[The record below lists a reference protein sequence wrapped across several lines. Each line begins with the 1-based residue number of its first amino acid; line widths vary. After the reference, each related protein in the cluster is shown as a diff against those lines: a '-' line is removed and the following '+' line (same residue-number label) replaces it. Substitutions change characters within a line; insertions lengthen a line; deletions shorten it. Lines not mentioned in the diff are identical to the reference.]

1 MKRLILLFFV
11 PFLIFSKSS
20 LQKDSTSFEKKLP
33 SGDEIEVVIKYSE
46 DQQKTEVKEKKK
58 PQIKILGSEFFNKYD
73 FIKLFIRAFFNLL
86 IVGVIILC
94 FYYPSNRN
102 KNYVFTYLLISVV
115 VFFLC
120 FLLENVKLELSFAL
134 GLFAI
139 FGIIRY
145 RTETIPIKEMT
156 YLFVVV
162 GLSVINALA
171 NKKISYAEL
180 LFANFA
186 VVGLS
191 YFFERVWLL
200 QSTLK
205 SKIILYEKIDM
216 ITEEKR
222 KDLLQD
228 LELRT
233 GLKIEKIEIENID
246 LLRDTAKIK
255 IYYIE

>member
-1 MKRLILLFFV
+1 M
-11 PFLIFSKSS
+11 
-20 LQKDSTSFEKKLP
+20 
-33 SGDEIEVVIKYSE
+33 
-46 DQQKTEVKEKKK
+46 
-58 PQIKILGSEFFNKYD
+58 
-73 FIKLFIRAFFNLL
+73 
-86 IVGVIILC
+86 
-94 FYYPSNRN
+94 
-102 KNYVFTYLLISVV
+102 
-115 VFFLC
+115 
-120 FLLENVKLELSFAL
+120 KLELSFAL

-171 NKKISYAEL
+171 NKKISYSEL
-180 LFANFA
+180 LFANLA

-191 YFFERVWLL
+191 YFFERIWLVK
-200 QSTLK
+200 STLK
-205 SKIILYEKIDM
+205 SKMILYEKIDM
-216 ITEEKR
+216 ITAEKR
-222 KDLLQD
+222 SDLLCD

-233 GLKIEKIEIENID
+233 GLKIDKIEIENID

>member
-1 MKRLILLFFV
+1 MEFLGIDLID
-11 PFLIFSKSS
+11 
-20 LQKDSTSFEKKLP
+20 QKDFLKL
-33 SGDEIEVVIKYSE
+33 I
-46 DQQKTEVKEKKK
+46 
-58 PQIKILGSEFFNKYD
+58 
-73 FIKLFIRAFFNLL
+73 IRASFNLL
-86 IVGVIILC
+86 IIGGIVLGL
-94 FYYPSNRN
+94 YYPSNKN
-102 KNYVFTYLLISVV
+102 KNYVFTYLLIAVV

-171 NKKISYAEL
+171 NKKISYSEL

-191 YFFERVWLL
+191 YFFEKVWLIKN
-200 QSTLK
+200 TLK
-205 SKIILYEKIDM
+205 SKVVLYEKIEM
-216 ITEEKR
+216 IKAEKR
-222 KDLLQD
+222 TELVND
-228 LELRT
+228 LEKRT
-233 GLKIEKIEIENID
+233 GLKIEYLEVENID
-246 LLRDTAKIK
+246 LLRDTAKIRVF
-255 IYYIE
+255 YFE

>member
-1 MKRLILLFFV
+1 MEFLGIDFFD
-11 PFLIFSKSS
+11 
-20 LQKDSTSFEKKLP
+20 QK
-33 SGDEIEVVIKYSE
+33 
-46 DQQKTEVKEKKK
+46 
-58 PQIKILGSEFFNKYD
+58 D
-73 FIKLFIRAFFNLL
+73 FIKLIIRATFNFL
-86 IVGVIILC
+86 IVGGIVLGL
-94 FYYPSNRN
+94 YYPSNRN
-102 KNYVFTYLLISVV
+102 KNYVFTYLLIAVV

-134 GLFAI
+134 GPFAI

-171 NKKISYAEL
+171 NKKISYSEL

-191 YFFERVWLL
+191 YFFEKVWLL
-200 QSTLK
+200 KKTLK
-205 SKIILYEKIDM
+205 NKVVLYEKIEM

-222 KDLLQD
+222 ESLIKD

-233 GLKIEKIEIENID
+233 GLKIEKLEIENID
-246 LLRDTAKIK
+246 LVRDTAKIK

>member
-1 MKRLILLFFV
+1 MKKLVLLFCV
-11 PFLIFSKSS
+11 PFLIFSQNS
-20 LQKDSTSFEKKLP
+20 LQKDSTSFDKKLP

-46 DQQKTEVKEKKK
+46 AQKEIEVKEKKK
-58 PQIKILGSEFFNKYD
+58 PAIKILGSDFFNKYD
-73 FIKLFIRAFFNLL
+73 FLKLFIRACFNFL
-86 IVGVIILC
+86 IIGIIILC

-171 NKKISYAEL
+171 NKKISYSEL

-186 VVGLS
+186 VLGLS
-191 YFFERVWLL
+191 YFFERIWLL
-200 QSTLK
+200 QNTFK
-205 SKIILYEKIDM
+205 SKVVLYEKIDM
-216 ITEEKR
+216 ITAEKR
-222 KDLLQD
+222 SDLLQD

>member
-1 MKRLILLFFV
+1 ME
-11 PFLIFSKSS
+11 FLGI
-20 LQKDSTSFEKKLP
+20 
-33 SGDEIEVVIKYSE
+33 
-46 DQQKTEVKEKKK
+46 
-58 PQIKILGSEFFNKYD
+58 EFFDQKD
-73 FIKLFIRAFFNLL
+73 FIKLLIRASFNLL
-86 IVGVIILC
+86 IVGGIVLGL
-94 FYYPSNRN
+94 YYPSNKN
-102 KNYVFTYLLISVV
+102 KNYVFTYLLIAVV

-171 NKKISYAEL
+171 NKKISYSEL

-191 YFFERVWLL
+191 YFFERIWLL

-205 SKIILYEKIDM
+205 SKVVLYEKIDM
-216 ITEEKR
+216 ITSEKR
-222 KDLLQD
+222 TELIKD

-255 IYYIE
+255 IFYIE

>member
-1 MKRLILLFFV
+1 MEFLGIDLID
-11 PFLIFSKSS
+11 
-20 LQKDSTSFEKKLP
+20 QKDFLKL
-33 SGDEIEVVIKYSE
+33 I
-46 DQQKTEVKEKKK
+46 
-58 PQIKILGSEFFNKYD
+58 
-73 FIKLFIRAFFNLL
+73 IRASFNLL
-86 IVGVIILC
+86 IIGGIVLGL
-94 FYYPSNRN
+94 YYPSNKN
-102 KNYVFTYLLISVV
+102 KNYVFTYLLIAVV

-171 NKKISYAEL
+171 NKKISYSEL

-191 YFFERVWLL
+191 YFFEKVWLVKN
-200 QSTLK
+200 TLK
-205 SKIILYEKIDM
+205 SKVILYEKIEM
-216 ITEEKR
+216 ITAEKR
-222 KDLLQD
+222 TELTND
-228 LELRT
+228 LEKRT
-233 GLKIEKIEIENID
+233 GLKIENLEVENID
-246 LLRDTAKIK
+246 LLRDTAKIRVF
-255 IYYIE
+255 YFE

>member
-1 MKRLILLFFV
+1 MEFLGIDLID
-11 PFLIFSKSS
+11 
-20 LQKDSTSFEKKLP
+20 QKDFLKL
-33 SGDEIEVVIKYSE
+33 I
-46 DQQKTEVKEKKK
+46 
-58 PQIKILGSEFFNKYD
+58 
-73 FIKLFIRAFFNLL
+73 IRASFNLL
-86 IVGVIILC
+86 IIGGIVLGL
-94 FYYPSNRN
+94 YYPSNKN
-102 KNYVFTYLLISVV
+102 KNYVFTYLLIAVV

-171 NKKISYAEL
+171 NKKISYSEL

-191 YFFERVWLL
+191 YFFEKVWLIKN
-200 QSTLK
+200 TLK
-205 SKIILYEKIDM
+205 SKVVLYEKIEM
-216 ITEEKR
+216 IKAEKR
-222 KDLLQD
+222 TELVND
-228 LELRT
+228 LEKRT
-233 GLKIEKIEIENID
+233 GLKSENLEVENID
-246 LLRDTAKIK
+246 LLRDTAKIRVF
-255 IYYIE
+255 YFE

>member
-1 MKRLILLFFV
+1 MEFLGIDLID
-11 PFLIFSKSS
+11 
-20 LQKDSTSFEKKLP
+20 QKDFLKL
-33 SGDEIEVVIKYSE
+33 IV
-46 DQQKTEVKEKKK
+46 
-58 PQIKILGSEFFNKYD
+58 
-73 FIKLFIRAFFNLL
+73 RAIFNLL
-86 IVGVIILC
+86 IIGVIVMGL
-94 FYYPSNRN
+94 YYPSNKN
-102 KNYVFTYLLISVV
+102 KNYVFTYLLIAVV

-171 NKKISYAEL
+171 NKKISYSEL

-191 YFFERVWLL
+191 YFFEKVWLIKN
-200 QSTLK
+200 TLK
-205 SKIILYEKIDM
+205 SKVVLYEKIEM
-216 ITEEKR
+216 IKAEK
-222 KDLLQD
+222 KADLIND
-228 LELRT
+228 LEKRT
-233 GLKIEKIEIENID
+233 GLKIENLEVENID
-246 LLRDTAKIK
+246 LLRDTAKIRVF
-255 IYYIE
+255 YFE

>member
-1 MKRLILLFFV
+1 MEFLGIDLFD
-11 PFLIFSKSS
+11 
-20 LQKDSTSFEKKLP
+20 QK
-33 SGDEIEVVIKYSE
+33 
-46 DQQKTEVKEKKK
+46 
-58 PQIKILGSEFFNKYD
+58 D
-73 FIKLFIRAFFNLL
+73 FIKLITRATFNFLVVGG
-86 IVGVIILC
+86 IVLGL
-94 FYYPSNRN
+94 YYPSNKN
-102 KNYVFTYLLISVV
+102 KNYVFTYLLIAVV

-171 NKKISYAEL
+171 NKKISYSEL
-180 LFANFA
+180 LFANLA

-191 YFFERVWLL
+191 YFFERIWLL
-200 QSTLK
+200 KSTLRFK
-205 SKIILYEKIDM
+205 TILYEKIDM

-222 KDLLQD
+222 EELIKD

-233 GLKIEKIEIENID
+233 GIKITKIEIENID

>member
-1 MKRLILLFFV
+1 MEFLGIDLFD
-11 PFLIFSKSS
+11 
-20 LQKDSTSFEKKLP
+20 QK
-33 SGDEIEVVIKYSE
+33 
-46 DQQKTEVKEKKK
+46 
-58 PQIKILGSEFFNKYD
+58 D
-73 FIKLFIRAFFNLL
+73 FIKLIIRASFNLL
-86 IVGVIILC
+86 VVGGIVMGL
-94 FYYPSNRN
+94 YYPSNKN
-102 KNYVFTYLLISVV
+102 KNYVFTYLLIAVV

-171 NKKISYAEL
+171 NKKISYSEL
-180 LFANFA
+180 LFANLA

-191 YFFERVWLL
+191 YFFERIWLVK
-200 QSTLK
+200 STLK
-205 SKIILYEKIDM
+205 SKMILYEKIDM
-216 ITEEKR
+216 ITAEKR
-222 KDLLQD
+222 SDLLRD
-228 LELRT
+228 LESRT
-233 GLKIEKIEIENID
+233 GLKIDKIEIENID

>member
-1 MKRLILLFFV
+1 MEFLGIDFFD
-11 PFLIFSKSS
+11 
-20 LQKDSTSFEKKLP
+20 QK
-33 SGDEIEVVIKYSE
+33 
-46 DQQKTEVKEKKK
+46 
-58 PQIKILGSEFFNKYD
+58 D
-73 FIKLFIRAFFNLL
+73 FIKLLVRAVFNFA
-86 IVGVIILC
+86 IVGGIVLGL
-94 FYYPSNRN
+94 YYPSNRN
-102 KNYVFTYLLISVV
+102 KNYVFTYLLIAVV

-171 NKKISYAEL
+171 NKKISYSEL

-191 YFFERVWLL
+191 YFFEKFWLL
-200 QSTLK
+200 KRTLK
-205 SKIILYEKIDM
+205 NKIVLYEKIDM

-222 KDLLQD
+222 DSLMKD

-233 GLKIEKIEIENID
+233 GLKIERLEIENID
-246 LLRDTAKIK
+246 LVRDTAKIK

>member
-1 MKRLILLFFV
+1 MEFLGIDLID
-11 PFLIFSKSS
+11 
-20 LQKDSTSFEKKLP
+20 QKDFLKL
-33 SGDEIEVVIKYSE
+33 I
-46 DQQKTEVKEKKK
+46 
-58 PQIKILGSEFFNKYD
+58 
-73 FIKLFIRAFFNLL
+73 IRASFNLL
-86 IVGVIILC
+86 IIGGIVLGL
-94 FYYPSNRN
+94 YYPSNKN
-102 KNYVFTYLLISVV
+102 KNYVFTYLLIAVV

-171 NKKISYAEL
+171 NKKISYSEL

-191 YFFERVWLL
+191 YFFEKVWLIKN
-200 QSTLK
+200 TLK
-205 SKIILYEKIDM
+205 SKVVLYEKIEM
-216 ITEEKR
+216 IKAEKR
-222 KDLLQD
+222 TELVND
-228 LELRT
+228 LEKRT
-233 GLKIEKIEIENID
+233 GLKIENLEVENID
-246 LLRDTAKIK
+246 LLRDTAKIRVF
-255 IYYIE
+255 YFE

>member
-1 MKRLILLFFV
+1 MEFLGIDLFD
-11 PFLIFSKSS
+11 
-20 LQKDSTSFEKKLP
+20 QK
-33 SGDEIEVVIKYSE
+33 
-46 DQQKTEVKEKKK
+46 
-58 PQIKILGSEFFNKYD
+58 D
-73 FIKLFIRAFFNLL
+73 FIKLIIRAGFNLL
-86 IVGVIILC
+86 VVGGIVMGL
-94 FYYPSNRN
+94 YYPSNKN
-102 KNYVFTYLLISVV
+102 KNYVFTYLLIAVV

-171 NKKISYAEL
+171 NKKISYSEL
-180 LFANFA
+180 LFANLA

-191 YFFERVWLL
+191 YFFERIWLVK
-200 QSTLK
+200 STLK
-205 SKIILYEKIDM
+205 SKMILYEKIDM
-216 ITEEKR
+216 ITAEKR
-222 KDLLQD
+222 SDLLRD

-233 GLKIEKIEIENID
+233 GLKIDKIEIENID

>member
-1 MKRLILLFFV
+1 MEFLGIDLID
-11 PFLIFSKSS
+11 
-20 LQKDSTSFEKKLP
+20 QKDFLKL
-33 SGDEIEVVIKYSE
+33 I
-46 DQQKTEVKEKKK
+46 
-58 PQIKILGSEFFNKYD
+58 
-73 FIKLFIRAFFNLL
+73 IRASFNLL
-86 IVGVIILC
+86 IIGGIVLGL
-94 FYYPSNRN
+94 YYPSKKN
-102 KNYVFTYLLISVV
+102 KNYVFTYLLIAVV

-171 NKKISYAEL
+171 NKKISYSEL

-191 YFFERVWLL
+191 YFFEKVWLIKN
-200 QSTLK
+200 TLK
-205 SKIILYEKIDM
+205 SKVVLCEKIEM
-216 ITEEKR
+216 IKAEK
-222 KDLLQD
+222 KEDLVND
-228 LELRT
+228 LEKRT
-233 GLKIEKIEIENID
+233 GLKIENLEVENID
-246 LLRDTAKIK
+246 LLRDTAKIRVF
-255 IYYIE
+255 YFE

>member
-1 MKRLILLFFV
+1 MEFLGIDLIDKKD
-11 PFLIFSKSS
+11 FL
-20 LQKDSTSFEKKLP
+20 KL
-33 SGDEIEVVIKYSE
+33 IV
-46 DQQKTEVKEKKK
+46 
-58 PQIKILGSEFFNKYD
+58 
-73 FIKLFIRAFFNLL
+73 RAIFNLL
-86 IVGVIILC
+86 IIGGIVMGL
-94 FYYPSNRN
+94 YYPSNKN
-102 KNYVFTYLLISVV
+102 KNYVFTYLLIAVV

-191 YFFERVWLL
+191 YFFEKIWLIKN
-200 QSTLK
+200 TLK
-205 SKIILYEKIDM
+205 SKVVLYEKIEM
-216 ITEEKR
+216 ITSEKR
-222 KDLLQD
+222 TDLMID
-228 LELRT
+228 LEKRT

>member
-1 MKRLILLFFV
+1 MEFLGIDLFD
-11 PFLIFSKSS
+11 
-20 LQKDSTSFEKKLP
+20 QK
-33 SGDEIEVVIKYSE
+33 
-46 DQQKTEVKEKKK
+46 
-58 PQIKILGSEFFNKYD
+58 D
-73 FIKLFIRAFFNLL
+73 FIKLIIRAGFNLL
-86 IVGVIILC
+86 VVGGIVMGL
-94 FYYPSNRN
+94 YYPSNKN
-102 KNYVFTYLLISVV
+102 KNYVFTYLLIAVV

-171 NKKISYAEL
+171 NKKISYSEL

-186 VVGLS
+186 VLGLS
-191 YFFERVWLL
+191 YFFERIWLL
-200 QSTLK
+200 QNTFK
-205 SKIILYEKIDM
+205 SKVVLYEKIDM
-216 ITEEKR
+216 ITAEKR
-222 KDLLQD
+222 SDLLQD

>member
-1 MKRLILLFFV
+1 MEFLGIDLID
-11 PFLIFSKSS
+11 
-20 LQKDSTSFEKKLP
+20 QKDFLKL
-33 SGDEIEVVIKYSE
+33 I
-46 DQQKTEVKEKKK
+46 
-58 PQIKILGSEFFNKYD
+58 
-73 FIKLFIRAFFNLL
+73 IRASFNLL
-86 IVGVIILC
+86 IIGGIVLGL
-94 FYYPSNRN
+94 YYPSNKN
-102 KNYVFTYLLISVV
+102 KNYVFTYLLIAVV

-171 NKKISYAEL
+171 NKKISYSEL

-191 YFFERVWLL
+191 YFFEKVWLIKN
-200 QSTLK
+200 TLK
-205 SKIILYEKIDM
+205 SKVVLYEKIEM
-216 ITEEKR
+216 ITAEKR
-222 KDLLQD
+222 TELTND
-228 LELRT
+228 LEKRT
-233 GLKIEKIEIENID
+233 GLKIENLEVENID
-246 LLRDTAKIK
+246 LLRDTAKIR
-255 IYYIE
+255 IFYFE

>member
-1 MKRLILLFFV
+1 ME
-11 PFLIFSKSS
+11 FLGI
-20 LQKDSTSFEKKLP
+20 
-33 SGDEIEVVIKYSE
+33 
-46 DQQKTEVKEKKK
+46 
-58 PQIKILGSEFFNKYD
+58 EFFDQKD
-73 FIKLFIRAFFNLL
+73 FIKLLIRASFNLI
-86 IVGVIILC
+86 IVGGIVLGL
-94 FYYPSNRN
+94 YYPSNKN
-102 KNYVFTYLLISVV
+102 KNYVFTYLLIAVV

-171 NKKISYAEL
+171 NKKISYSEL

-191 YFFERVWLL
+191 YFFERIWLL

-205 SKIILYEKIDM
+205 SKVVLYEKIDM
-216 ITEEKR
+216 ITSDKR
-222 KDLLQD
+222 IDLIND

-255 IYYIE
+255 IFYIE

>member
-1 MKRLILLFFV
+1 MEFLGIDFFD
-11 PFLIFSKSS
+11 
-20 LQKDSTSFEKKLP
+20 QK
-33 SGDEIEVVIKYSE
+33 
-46 DQQKTEVKEKKK
+46 
-58 PQIKILGSEFFNKYD
+58 D
-73 FIKLFIRAFFNLL
+73 FIKLIIRATFNFL
-86 IVGVIILC
+86 IVGGIVLGL
-94 FYYPSNRN
+94 YYPSNRN
-102 KNYVFTYLLISVV
+102 KNYVFTYLLIAVV

-171 NKKISYAEL
+171 NKKISYSEL

-191 YFFERVWLL
+191 YFFEKVWLL
-200 QSTLK
+200 KKTLK
-205 SKIILYEKIDM
+205 NKVVLYEKIEM

-222 KDLLQD
+222 ESLIKD

-233 GLKIEKIEIENID
+233 GLKIEKLEIENID
-246 LLRDTAKIK
+246 LVRDTAKIK

>member
-1 MKRLILLFFV
+1 MEFLGIDLID
-11 PFLIFSKSS
+11 
-20 LQKDSTSFEKKLP
+20 QKDFLKL
-33 SGDEIEVVIKYSE
+33 IV
-46 DQQKTEVKEKKK
+46 
-58 PQIKILGSEFFNKYD
+58 
-73 FIKLFIRAFFNLL
+73 RAIFNLL
-86 IVGVIILC
+86 IIGGIVMGL
-94 FYYPSNRN
+94 YYPSNKN
-102 KNYVFTYLLISVV
+102 KNYVFTYLLIAVV

-171 NKKISYAEL
+171 NKKISYSEL

-191 YFFERVWLL
+191 YFFEKVWLIKN
-200 QSTLK
+200 TLK
-205 SKIILYEKIDM
+205 SKVVLYEKIEM
-216 ITEEKR
+216 IKAEK
-222 KDLLQD
+222 KEDLVND
-228 LELRT
+228 LEKRT
-233 GLKIEKIEIENID
+233 GLKIENLEVENID
-246 LLRDTAKIK
+246 LLRDTAKIRVF
-255 IYYIE
+255 YFE

>member
-1 MKRLILLFFV
+1 MEFLGIDLID
-11 PFLIFSKSS
+11 
-20 LQKDSTSFEKKLP
+20 QKDFLKL
-33 SGDEIEVVIKYSE
+33 
-46 DQQKTEVKEKKK
+46 
-58 PQIKILGSEFFNKYD
+58 L
-73 FIKLFIRAFFNLL
+73 IRASFNFLVVGG
-86 IVGVIILC
+86 IVLGL
-94 FYYPSNRN
+94 YYPSNKN
-102 KNYVFTYLLISVV
+102 KNYVFTYLLIAVV

-171 NKKISYAEL
+171 NKKISYSEL

-186 VVGLS
+186 VFALS
-191 YFFERVWLL
+191 YFFEKIWLL
-200 QSTLK
+200 KNTLI
-205 SKIILYEKIDM
+205 SKTILYEKIDM
-216 ITEEKR
+216 ISVEKR
-222 KDLLQD
+222 DELIAD
-228 LELRT
+228 LEKRT
-233 GLKIEKIEIENID
+233 GLKIENLEIENID

-255 IYYIE
+255 IFYFE

>member
-1 MKRLILLFFV
+1 MKKLILLFYV
-11 PFLIFSKSS
+11 PFLIFSQNF
-20 LQKDSTSFEKKLP
+20 LQKESVSFDENL
-33 SGDEIEVVIKYSE
+33 SLGDEIAVVVKYSE
-46 DQQKTEVKEKKK
+46 DQKEIEVKEKKK
-58 PQIKILGSEFFNKYD
+58 SKVKILGSEFFNKYD
-73 FIKLFIRAFFNLL
+73 FIKLFIRACFNLL
-86 IVGVIILC
+86 IISIIILC

-171 NKKISYAEL
+171 NKKISYSEL

-186 VVGLS
+186 VLGLS
-191 YFFERVWLL
+191 YFFERFWLL
-200 QSTLK
+200 QSTYK
-205 SKIILYEKIDM
+205 TKIILYEKIDM

-222 KDLLQD
+222 PDLLQD

-233 GLKIEKIEIENID
+233 GLKIEKLEIENID

-255 IYYIE
+255 IHYIE